1 MKTTWVD
8 VWGQGV
14 LVGGLTAENVRKP
27 QGTGLLHGALS
38 QGEGNLVSFKFL
50 GVEVSRVSR
59 SCDGI
64 MAVRPVTTCPKRQR
78 PD

>member
-38 QGEGNLVSFKFL
+38 QGEETLCLSSSW
-50 GVEVSRVSR
+50 EWR
-59 SCDGI
+59 
-64 MAVRPVTTCPKRQR
+64 
-78 PD
+78 